1 MFYDEG
7 TYGRS
12 KAITF
17 LAEVIAGCYLLFYLL
32 AVFMRKLVGI
42 EMMGVIQISFLSL
55 LTLPSLNPNFEALFT
70 IWFVNGFNYFSLSSK
85 SHLKDIYTPLQVKG
99 VSLFSRFTENYNIT
113 FALILIPYLIS
124 LICFIL
130 SKTAYKQDE
139 RKQHKA
145 LRMAKIL
152 AC

>member
-1 MFYDEG
+1 
-7 TYGRS
+7 
-12 KAITF
+12 
-17 LAEVIAGCYLLFYLL
+17 
-32 AVFMRKLVGI
+32 
-42 EMMGVIQISFLSL
+42 MMGVIQISFLSL